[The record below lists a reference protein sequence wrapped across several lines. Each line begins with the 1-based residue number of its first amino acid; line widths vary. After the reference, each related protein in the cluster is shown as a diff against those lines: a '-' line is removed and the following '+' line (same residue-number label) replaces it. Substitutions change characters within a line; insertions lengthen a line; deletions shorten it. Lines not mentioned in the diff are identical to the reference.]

1 MRRLWVL
8 VLAIPGCFGQ
18 PKPLTLA
25 EAESI
30 ALRNHPGVAAAELTA
45 EAQAQVPQQVRS
57 ALAPQVGAAASGTG
71 ATDRARI
78 GAGQLQNPIIFSR
91 LGMGGNYNQLL
102 YDGGRTKL
110 LAQGAD
116 ARAKSEKENAN
127 TARAQVLL
135 QVRQAYLAALRT
147 QAVLR
152 VAEQTVAA
160 RQLVLDQV
168 TALTEAKLK
177 SGLDLSFAEVAVS
190 EVKLLAAQALNDS
203 QAAMADLAVAMGL
216 GEPADYS
223 LTEPPALSPLPP
235 DSKDLL
241 PAAMRSR
248 PELAA
253 RRLEVE
259 AAQRLVAAEGKLT
272 QPTVSGVGAAGVT
285 PVHVAGIEKSYYA
298 AAGVVVNLN
307 FLNGGLFAARR
318 SEAALR
324 ARAAEQRLKE
334 LENRVARDVA
344 VAWLN
349 VRTADERLDLTEQL
363 LRRSTQALELAQA
376 RYDLGLSSIVELSQ
390 AQLAKTAAEL
400 QQTAARYDYAAQ
412 RAALAFQT
420 GSEFK

>member
-25 EAESI
+25 EAEAI

>member
-1 MRRLWVL
+1 MRPL
-8 VLAIPGCFGQ
+8 VWFTLMATVAFAQ
-18 PKPLTLA
+18 PKALTLA
-25 EAESI
+25 EAEAM
-30 ALRNHPGVAAAELTA
+30 ALRNHPGVAAAQLTA
-45 EAQAQVPQQVRS
+45 EAQAEVPRQVRS
-57 ALAPQVGAAASGTG
+57 GLAPQVGAAASGVG
-71 ATDRARI
+71 STDRARL
-78 GAGQLQNPIIFSR
+78 GAGQFQNPIIFSR
-91 LGMGGNYNQLL
+91 LGVGGNFSQLL

-110 LAQGAD
+110 LAEGAD
-116 ARAKSEKENAN
+116 ARARGERENAN
-127 TARAQVLL
+127 TTRAQVLL

-168 TALTEAKLK
+168 SALTDAKLK
-177 SGLDLSFAEVAVS
+177 SGLDLSFAQVVVA
-190 EVKLLAAQALNDS
+190 EAKLMAAQALNES
-203 QAAMADLAVAMGL
+203 QAAMADLAVAMGS
-216 GEPADYS
+216 GEQVEYQ
-223 LTEPPALSPLPP
+223 LTEPPPLLPLPP
-235 DSKDLL
+235 DSRELL
-241 PAAMRSR
+241 PAALRSR

-259 AAQRLVAAEGKLT
+259 AAQRLVSAEGKLT
-272 QPTVSGVGAAGVT
+272 KPTVSGVGAAGVI

-298 AAGVVVNLN
+298 AAGLVVNLN

-318 SEAALR
+318 TEAALR

-334 LENRVARDVA
+334 HENRVARDVA

-390 AQLAKTAAEL
+390 AQLAKTGAEL

-420 GSEFK
+420 GGEFE

>member
-1 MRRLWVL
+1 MKTFCWFFAVSAAA
-8 VLAIPGCFGQ
+8 LAQ
-18 PKPLTLA
+18 PATLTLA
-25 EAESI
+25 EAEAQ

-57 ALAPQVGAAASGTG
+57 ALAPQVSGGVSGVG
-71 ATDRARI
+71 ATERARI
-78 GAGQLQNPIIFSR
+78 TAGQFQNPILFSR
-91 LGMGGNYNQLL
+91 LGVGGNFNQLL

-116 ARAKSEKENAN
+116 ARAKGERENAN
-127 TARAQVLL
+127 TTRAQVLL

-152 VAEQTVAA
+152 VAQQTVAA

-177 SGLDLSFAEVAVS
+177 SGLDLSFAQVAVS
-190 EVKLLAAQALNDS
+190 EAKLMAAQALNES
-203 QAAMADLAVAMGL
+203 QASLADLAVAMGL
-216 GEPADYS
+216 RDPVAYTLS
-223 LTEPPALSPLPP
+223 EPPPLSPLPP
-235 DSKDLL
+235 DAKELL
-241 PAAMRSR
+241 PTALRNR

-285 PVHVAGIEKSYYA
+285 PAHVAGIEKSYYA
-298 AAGVVVNLN
+298 AAGLVVNLN

-390 AQLAKTAAEL
+390 AQLAKTGAEL
-400 QQTAARYDYAAQ
+400 QQTAARYDYTAQ

-420 GSEFK
+420 GVEFK

>member
-203 QAAMADLAVAMGL
+203 QAALADLAAAVGL

-223 LTEPPALSPLPP
+223 LSEPPALSPLPP
-235 DSKDLL
+235 DSKELL

>member
-1 MRRLWVL
+1 MRWFSL
-8 VLAIPGCFGQ
+8 VVVSTAIVFAQ
-18 PKPLTLA
+18 PKPISLA
-25 EAESI
+25 EAEAI

-57 ALAPQVGAAASGTG
+57 ALAPQVGAAASGAG

-78 GAGQLQNPIIFSR
+78 AAGQLQNPIIFSR
-91 LGMGGNYNQLL
+91 LGLGGNVTQLL

-168 TALTEAKLK
+168 TALTDAKLK
-177 SGLDLSFAEVAVS
+177 SGLDLSFAQVSVS
-190 EVKLLAAQALNDS
+190 EAKLLAAQAANDS
-203 QAAMADLAVAMGL
+203 QAALADLAAAMGVT
-216 GEPADYS
+216 EPAPYS
-223 LTEPPALSPLPP
+223 LAEPPPLSALPP
-235 DSKDLL
+235 NSNELL
-241 PAAMRSR
+241 PAAMRNR

-253 RRLEVE
+253 RRLEWE

-285 PVHVAGIEKSYYA
+285 PVHVAGIENSYYA
-298 AAGVVVNLN
+298 AAGVTVSLN

-318 SEAALR
+318 NEAALR
-324 ARAAEQRLKE
+324 ARAAEQRLRE
-334 LENRVARDVA
+334 LENRIRRDVA

-349 VRTADERLDLTEQL
+349 VRTAEERVELTEQL
-363 LRRSTQALELAQA
+363 LRRSSQALELAQA

-400 QQTAARYDYAAQ
+400 QQTAARYDYTAQ

-420 GSEFK
+420 GLEFQ

>member
-8 VLAIPGCFGQ
+8 LLAIPGCFGQ

-216 GEPADYS
+216 SEPADYS

-235 DSKDLL
+235 DSKVLL

>member
-1 MRRLWVL
+1 MKKLL
-8 VLAIPGCFGQ
+8 CFLLMTAAGLAQ
-18 PKPLTLA
+18 QKTLTLT
-25 EAESI
+25 EAEST
-30 ALRNHPGVAAAELTA
+30 ALRNHPGVSAAALTA
-45 EAQAQVPQQVRS
+45 EAQAEVPKQVRS
-57 ALAPQVGAAASGTG
+57 GLAPQVGGGASGVG
-71 ATDRARI
+71 ATNRARLA
-78 GAGQLQNPIIFSR
+78 AGQFQNPIIFSR
-91 LGMGGNYNQLL
+91 MAVGGNFSQLL

-110 LAQGAD
+110 LAEGAD
-116 ARAKSEKENAN
+116 ARAKGEMENAN
-127 TARAQVLL
+127 TTRAQVLL

-168 TALTEAKLK
+168 TALSEAKLK
-177 SGLDLSFAEVAVS
+177 SGLDVSFAQVAVS
-190 EVKLLAAQALNDS
+190 EAKLMAAQALNNS
-203 QAAMADLAVAMGL
+203 QASMADLAEAMGL
-216 GEPADYS
+216 GDLTDYA
-223 LTEPPALSPLPP
+223 LAEPPALSPLPP
-235 DSKDLL
+235 TSKELL
-241 PAAMRSR
+241 PEALRNR

-272 QPTVSGVGAAGVT
+272 KPTVSGVGAVGVA
-285 PVHVAGIEKSYYA
+285 PVHVAGIESTYYA

-307 FLNGGLFAARR
+307 FLNGGMFAARR
-318 SEAALR
+318 TEAALR

-334 LENRVARDVA
+334 LENRVTRDVA

-349 VRTADERLDLTEQL
+349 VRTADDRLDLTEQL
-363 LRRSTQALELAQA
+363 LRSSTQALELAQA

-390 AQLAKTAAEL
+390 AQLAKTGAEL

-420 GSEFK
+420 GLEFK